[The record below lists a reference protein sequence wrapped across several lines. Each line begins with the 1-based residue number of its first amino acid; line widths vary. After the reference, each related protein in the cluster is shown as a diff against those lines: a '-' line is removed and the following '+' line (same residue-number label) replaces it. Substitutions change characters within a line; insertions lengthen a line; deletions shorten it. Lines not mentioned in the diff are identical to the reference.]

1 MRVSFGVFGFSGLT
15 ELDVVS
21 FEVEDLGATED
32 SVVFKVGSSDG
43 GSVVRNHQELAVAL
57 SQRLLGLLESCAQ
70 SEGK

>member
-43 GSVVRNHQELAVAL
+43 GGVVRNH
-57 SQRLLGLLESCAQ
+57 
-70 SEGK
+70 